1 MREFVTRDDAR
12 EQMRIDSDADDRWL
26 AIWIPAV
33 SASVADWLKQ
43 EWRQY
48 VLQRDSDG
56 ALVRD
61 SAGRPVP
68 AEDSNGELILHPAV
82 IAATLLELASQYRFR
97 EGEGDNAVPADA
109 GHGYVLSKAATAQL
123 APLRRTTVA

>member
-1 MREFVTRDDAR
+1 MREFVTPADAR

-33 SASVADWLKQ
+33 SASVAAWLKQ
-43 EWRQY
+43 EWRLY

-56 ALVRD
+56 ELVRD

-68 AEDSNGELILHPAV
+68 AEDSNGEPILHPAV
-82 IAATLLELASQYRFR
+82 IAATLLELSSQYRFR
-97 EGEGDNAVPADA
+97 EGEGDNVVPADA

-123 APLRRTTVA
+123 VPLRRTTVA

>member
-1 MREFVTRDDAR
+1 MREFVTQADAR
-12 EQMRIDSDADDRWL
+12 EQLRIDSDADDRWL

-33 SASVADWLKQ
+33 SASVTAWLKQ
-43 EWRQY
+43 EWRLY

-56 ALVRD
+56 ELVRD

-68 AEDSNGELILHPAV
+68 AEDSNGDPILHPAV

-97 EGEGDNAVPADA
+97 EGEGDNVVPGDA

-123 APLRRTTVA
+123 APLRRTTVV

>member
-1 MREFVTRDDAR
+1 MREFITPADAR

-33 SASVADWLKQ
+33 SESVAAWLKQ
-43 EWRQY
+43 EWRLY

-56 ALVRD
+56 ELIRD
-61 SAGRPVP
+61 SVGRPVP
-68 AEDSNGELILHPAV
+68 AEDSGGEPILHPSV
-82 IAATLLELASQYRFR
+82 IAATLLELSSQYRFR
-97 EGEGDNAVPADA
+97 EGEGDNVVPSDA

-123 APLRRTTVA
+123 APLRRTTVV